1 MLIQYSTNCI
11 SKWLS
16 EFGCLT
22 KLSTELFNGMK
33 VYSHLIYCPSQT
45 KCVSLRS
52 IGNESTHVEQNW
64 IIVTI
69 LLLSPISVIRNSFV
83 FKQLL
88 GLADFCATEYFSRT
102 ARIWEKTGMYNSLSP
117 NRNPNSDYGKWIREE
132 RRSNGITVQW
142 QKKETS
148 LASFFCQFSSLV
160 FHVGKIF
167 NLYKSKYH
175 FKKVMTRRIGMPKL
189 KLSLP
194 LAPAKFTATRLP
206 SSSTTGEP
214 LDPCMAGML

>member
-1 MLIQYSTNCI
+1 
-11 SKWLS
+11 
-16 EFGCLT
+16 
-22 KLSTELFNGMK
+22 
-33 VYSHLIYCPSQT
+33 
-45 KCVSLRS
+45 
-52 IGNESTHVEQNW
+52 
-64 IIVTI
+64 
-69 LLLSPISVIRNSFV
+69 
-83 FKQLL
+83 
-88 GLADFCATEYFSRT
+88 
-102 ARIWEKTGMYNSLSP
+102 MYNSLRP

-132 RRSNGITVQW
+132 RRSNGITMQW

>member
-1 MLIQYSTNCI
+1 MRIFAKYRKRKYTC
-11 SKWLS
+11 
-16 EFGCLT
+16 G
-22 KLSTELFNGMK
+22 TELNYCYHSVTFT
-33 VYSHLIYCPSQT
+33 YFSYTQLI
-45 KCVSLRS
+45 R
-52 IGNESTHVEQNW
+52 
-64 IIVTI
+64 
-69 LLLSPISVIRNSFV
+69 

-88 GLADFCATEYFSRT
+88 GLADFCASEYFSRT
-102 ARIWEKTGMYNSLSP
+102 ARIWEKTGMYNRLRH